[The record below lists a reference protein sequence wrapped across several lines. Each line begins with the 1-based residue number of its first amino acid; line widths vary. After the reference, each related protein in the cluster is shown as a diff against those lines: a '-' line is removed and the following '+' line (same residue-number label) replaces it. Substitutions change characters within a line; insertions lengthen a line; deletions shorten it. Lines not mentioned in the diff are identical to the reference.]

1 MQRINFA
8 SRASGLCAAEGEGS
22 DISSRAGGGALG
34 VILFYWVLPGLNV
47 SLCCWYKALSAF
59 LLAHSFF
66 YFVSFFFAF
75 SPPVMCTGSCAFCYC
90 YQW

>member
-1 MQRINFA
+1 MQRIHFA
-8 SRASGLCAAEGEGS
+8 SQAFGLCAAEGEGS

-47 SLCCWYKALSAF
+47 SLCCWYKAQSAC

-66 YFVSFFFAF
+66 YFVPFFRILT
-75 SPPVMCTGSCAFCYC
+75 SLLCTGSCACCYC
-90 YQW
+90 YEW